1 MGLGKAQPVV
11 NRRHSTSKI
20 PELKNPVLAGAEA
33 KSLLQIAQI
42 NSLSDQ
48 SRFSETPSPPGSTGK
63 SQILLSQP
71 AKLTLK
77 VKKTLARQQSADSFK
92 EPSFEKCKQP
102 FKKLEDSYNT
112 G

>member
-1 MGLGKAQPVV
+1 MGLGKVQPVA

-20 PELKNPVLAGAEA
+20 PELKNPVFSGAEA

-63 SQILLSQP
+63 SRILLSQP
-71 AKLTLK
+71 TKLILK
-77 VKKTLARQQSADSFK
+77 VKKTLARQQSADNFK
-92 EPSFEKCKQP
+92 ESSFETCKQP
-102 FKKLEDSYNT
+102 LKKLEDSYNT